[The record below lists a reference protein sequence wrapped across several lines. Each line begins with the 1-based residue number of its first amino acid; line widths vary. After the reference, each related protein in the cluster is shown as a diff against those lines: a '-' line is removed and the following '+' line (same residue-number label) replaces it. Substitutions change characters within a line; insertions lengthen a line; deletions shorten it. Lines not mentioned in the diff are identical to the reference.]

1 MILLLDNYDS
11 FVHNLARYVRRLG
24 FATRTVR
31 NDSVSFDEIRGL
43 SPQAIIISP
52 GPCTPNEAGIS
63 LEVVRKLAAEIPMLG
78 VCLGHQAIV
87 QAFGGEIVRAA
98 EPVHGRTSLIHHDGS
113 FLFAGI
119 SNPFSACRYHSL
131 IARRE
136 SLPTCLKITAW
147 TDDRT
152 IMAVKHKSFPTVGI
166 QFHPESVL
174 TRDGMTLLE
183 NFFRAIDV
191 KSLTD
196 ARKDRASDPIPFPDF
211 GAGEQN

>member
-31 NDSVSFDEIRGL
+31 SDVVSLDEIRGL

-63 LEVVRKLAAEIPMLG
+63 LEVVRKLAAEIPLLG

-98 EPVHGRTSLIHHDGS
+98 EPVHGQTSLIHHDGS
-113 FLFAGI
+113 SLFTGI

-136 SLPTCLKITAW
+136 SLPACLKITAW

-152 IMAVKHKSFPTVGI
+152 IMAVKHESFYNVGI
-166 QFHPESVL
+166 QLHPESVL
-174 TRDGMTLLE
+174 TRDGVTLLE
-183 NFFRAIDV
+183 NFFRGIGV
-191 KSLTD
+191 KSVTD
-196 ARKDRASDPIPFPDF
+196 GRKDRARDPFPHSGF
-211 GAGEQN
+211 GAREAN